1 MRKFIDK
8 YRKVLLLGLCLCIA
22 LAIALGIKLFRNHL
36 TPNFSHVDRIKYEDN
51 KKIYL
56 VTKDGGELLLY
67 RNGKFVLKNVYVQDP
82 STGVLTKSSDY
93 DLTKALLYDSV
104 KIRFNSERD
113 VQYLIDYDGD
123 SAKDDYSRPKVTLD
137 GNKVSINLSDLDS
150 QTQIIYFDKSNN
162 SFTDIESKSYQKIDL
177 SNDNVSFIIDN
188 YYSKDE
194 NECEEQLVEQL
205 EPYLNQLRLDRIYS
219 EHQQDKE
226 DLSVPIIE
234 DAES

>member
-8 YRKVLLLGLCLCIA
+8 YRKVLILGLCLCIA
-22 LAIALGIKLFRNHL
+22 LAVVLGIKLFRNHL

-51 KKIYL
+51 EKIYL

-67 RNGKFVLKNVYVQDP
+67 RNGKFVLKNVYVQDTN
-82 STGVLTKSSDY
+82 TGVLTKSSDY
-93 DLTKALLYDSV
+93 DLIKALLYDSV
-104 KIRFNSERD
+104 KIRFNRERD
-113 VQYLIDYDGD
+113 VQYLIDYDG

-137 GNKVSINLSDLDS
+137 GNKVSIDLSGLES
-150 QTQIIYFDKSNN
+150 QTQVVYYDKNNN

-177 SNDNVSFIIDN
+177 SKSNVSFAIDN
-188 YYSKDE
+188 YYSKNK
-194 NECEEQLVEQL
+194 NECEENLVEQL
-205 EPYLNQLRLDRIYS
+205 EPYVNQLRLDRIYS

>member
-8 YRKVLLLGLCLCIA
+8 YRKVLILGLCLCIA
-22 LAIALGIKLFRNHL
+22 LAVALGIKLFRNHL

-51 KKIYL
+51 EKIYL

-67 RNGKFVLKNVYVQDP
+67 RNGKFVLKNVYVQDTN
-82 STGVLTKSSDY
+82 TGVLTKSSDY
-93 DLTKALLYDSV
+93 DLIKALLYDSV
-104 KIRFNSERD
+104 KIRFNRERD
-113 VQYLIDYDGD
+113 VQYLIDYDG

-137 GNKVSINLSDLDS
+137 GNKVSIDLSGLES
-150 QTQIIYFDKSNN
+150 QTQVVYYDKNNN

-177 SNDNVSFIIDN
+177 SKSNVSFAIDN
-188 YYSKDE
+188 YYSKNK
-194 NECEEQLVEQL
+194 NECEVNLVEQL
-205 EPYLNQLRLDRIYS
+205 EPYVNQLRLDRIYS